1 MSVRRESASD
11 DTMATVLIIGAS
23 RGIGLE
29 TVKSALE
36 AGHSVRAMARSAQR
50 IPVNHPDLTKVSAD
64 ALDQAALKEVL
75 KGVDAVIQ
83 TLGVSPSVESAIKP
97 TSLFSEATRVLIQA
111 MKQTG
116 MKRLIAVTGFG
127 AGDSRN
133 RGGCLYSLAFHLFL
147 GRVYADKDEQEDM
160 IQDSGLHWVIV
171 RPVILTSGSRTG
183 RYHVLIEPRSW
194 RIGFISRADV
204 ADFLVKQITD
214 DAYLGKTPVLTG

>member
-1 MSVRRESASD
+1 MAVRREPASD
-11 DTMATVLIIGAS
+11 DTVATVLIIGAS

-50 IPVNHPDLTKVSAD
+50 IPVNHPDLTNVSAD

-83 TLGVSPSVESAIKP
+83 TLGVSSSVERAIKP
-97 TSLFSEATRVLIQA
+97 TSLFSEATRLLIQA

-116 MKRLIAVTGFG
+116 VKRLIAVTGFG

-133 RGGCLYSLAFHLFL
+133 RGGCLYSFAFHLFL
-147 GRVYADKDEQEDM
+147 GRVYADKDEQEDV
-160 IQDSGLHWVIV
+160 IQDSGLDWVIV

-183 RYHVLIEPRSW
+183 RYHVRVEPRSW